1 MAVSTDALDLHRLAQ
16 LLPAIRNLVGD
27 DSVTEIM
34 ITCHPTRGVL
44 VFFEKKGLLYRA
56 PLKDVARRDVEGFCH
71 SVSRPLGSNLQDKPL
86 VDARLADGSRVAIAV
101 PPASPRGPA
110 VTIRRFSKVRY
121 SGADLVGFG
130 SLPMA
135 VFELLVDAVKKGG
148 NILVAGGTGSGKTTL
163 LNALIAEFAPDDRLV
178 VIEDVIELKIDHP
191 NIVRLEARGLEGKNM
206 TARDMVRHALRQR
219 PDHIVLGEVR
229 GGRGLRR
236 PPGSQHRPRRID
248 DDHPCEHGP
257 GRASPDGVLR
267 PRGGGVDAVAGDCD
281 VGRHGVRHRGVP
293 APPPRPVP
301 GVSLIFSG
309 SPVTTGTPVSGRSR
323 SFGRRRRTSLGLWS
337 RSRFRPRSRPRG
349 SSISRRPSML
359 RRPSIPRRMSTST
372 STSTM
377 WRLSAGR
384 LPSVPARASVLPRS
398 STVGRLPASC
408 LIRETPRSPKRL
420 WPSRPPPA

>member
-229 GGRGLRR
+229 GAEAYDVLQALNTGHGGSMTTIHANTARDALLRMASCALEGA
-236 PPGSQHRPRRID
+236 GSMPWPVIATSVAMAFDIVVYQHRRLDRSRGVSDLLRVTGYDRNSGEWTFEELWKAPPHKPRALE
-248 DDHPCEHGP
+248 PVEVP
-257 GRASPDGVLR
+257 PPVEA
-267 PRGGGVDAVAGDCD
+267 PRLVDLPAPVDA
-281 VGRHGVRHRGVP
+281 P
-293 APPPRPVP
+293 
-301 GVSLIFSG
+301 
-309 SPVTTGTPVSGRSR
+309 
-323 SFGRRRRTSLGLWS
+323 
-337 RSRFRPRSRPRG
+337 
-349 SSISRRPSML
+349 
-359 RRPSIPRRMSTST
+359 
-372 STSTM
+372 
-377 WRLSAGR
+377 
-384 LPSVPARASVLPRS
+384 PSVD
-398 STVGRLPASC
+398 
-408 LIRETPRSPKRL
+408 
-420 WPSRPPPA
+420 PPADVDVDVDLDDVAAVGG